1 MNVRSSLLC
10 LSALFALSACD
21 VDTGGESEEDSGAN
35 TPREPGDNGDRDGGS
50 VPNPPPSNPGGNG
63 DNDAGPGPGP
73 GPNPPPSGGNTP
85 PVGDNLSCAEITQ
98 CFQDCPSPD
107 DQACV
112 GACVEAGSAEGQQAL
127 SAIYTCLEANNN
139 DESRCQA
146 EIEACVG
153 AAPPPPPPGDLSCAE
168 INACFGECGEND
180 QDCLRACVENGT
192 PEAQQTLQAV
202 YACLDANNND
212 QSLCQTEIEACIGA
226 PPPPGTDT
234 CSVVLD
240 CVVMAMTQAD
250 AQACYAGGS
259 EAARSLFESF
269 ATCFEDNMCM
279 AVPCDACNA
288 EFDACQADN

>member
-1 MNVRSSLLC
+1 MNVRSSVMC

-21 VDTGGESEEDSGAN
+21 VDTGGESAEEGGAN
-35 TPREPGDNGDRDGGS
+35 TTRKPGDNGARDGGS
-50 VPNPPPSNPGGNG
+50 V
-63 DNDAGPGPGP
+63 
-73 GPNPPPSGGNTP
+73 PNPPPSGGNTP
-85 PVGDNLSCAEITQ
+85 PVGGDLSCAEITQ
-98 CFQDCPSPD
+98 CFQECASPD

-153 AAPPPPPPGDLSCAE
+153 ATPPTQTGDLTCAE
-168 INACFGECGEND
+168 INACFGDCPEND
-180 QDCLRACVENGT
+180 QACLQTCYGNGT
-192 PEAQQTLQAV
+192 SEAQQTLDTV

-212 QSLCQTEIEACIGA
+212 QAQCQAEIEACLGA

-234 CSVVLD
+234 CSVVLTCAEMARSEAEAQD
-240 CVVMAMTQAD
+240 C
-250 AQACYAGGS
+250 YLGGS
-259 EAARSLFESF
+259 EAARTLFAAF
-269 ATCFEDNMCM
+269 ATCFNDNMCM

>member
-21 VDTGGESEEDSGAN
+21 VDTGAESAEDGGAN
-35 TPREPGDNGDRDGGS
+35 TPREPGDNGDPDGGS
-50 VPNPPPSNPGGNG
+50 VPNTPPSGGNTPPVG
-63 DNDAGPGPGP
+63 DNDAGP

-85 PVGDNLSCAEITQ
+85 PVGGDLSCAEIYA
-98 CFQDCPSPD
+98 CFQECASPND
-107 DQACV
+107 EACIS
-112 GACVEAGSAEGQQAL
+112 ACVEAGSAEGQETL
-127 SAIYTCLEANNN
+127 SALYTCLEANDN

-153 AAPPPPPPGDLSCAE
+153 AAPPPPPPGDLTCAE
-168 INACFGECGEND
+168 INACFGECAEND
-180 QDCLRACVENGT
+180 QDCLRTCVENGT
-192 PEAQQTLQAV
+192 PEAQQTLQTV

-212 QSLCQTEIEACIGA
+212 QTQCQAEIEACVGA
-226 PPPPGTDT
+226 PPPPGADT

-240 CVVMAMTQAD
+240 CVVMATTQAE
-250 AQACYAGGS
+250 AQECYAGGS
-259 EAARSLFESF
+259 EAARSLFEAF
-269 ATCFEDNMCM
+269 AVCFDENMCM

>member
-21 VDTGGESEEDSGAN
+21 VDTGAESAEDGGAN
-35 TPREPGDNGDRDGGS
+35 TPREPGDNGDPDGGS
-50 VPNPPPSNPGGNG
+50 V
-63 DNDAGPGPGP
+63 
-73 GPNPPPSGGNTP
+73 PNPPPSGGNTP
-85 PVGDNLSCAEITQ
+85 PVGDNDAGPGPNPPPPGGNTPPVGGDLSCAEITQ
-98 CFQDCPSPD
+98 CFQDCPSPE

-168 INACFGECGEND
+168 INACLADCGEND
-180 QDCLRACVENGT
+180 EACLQACVESGSA
-192 PEAQQTLQAV
+192 EGQQTLRTAIE
-202 YACLDANNND
+202 CIEANNGD
-212 QSLCQTEIEACIGA
+212 QSMCQAEIEACVGA
-226 PPPPGTDT
+226 PPPPGADT

-240 CVVMAMTQAD
+240 CVVMATTQAE
-250 AQACYAGGS
+250 AQECYAGGS
-259 EAARSLFESF
+259 EAARSLFEAF
-269 ATCFEDNMCM
+269 AVCFDENMCM